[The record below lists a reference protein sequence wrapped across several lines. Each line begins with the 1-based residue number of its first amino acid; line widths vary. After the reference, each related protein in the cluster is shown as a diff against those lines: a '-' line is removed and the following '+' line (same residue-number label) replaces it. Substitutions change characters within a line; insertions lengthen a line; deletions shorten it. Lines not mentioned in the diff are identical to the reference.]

1 MYTLG
6 GIFGLGWIMVYDLWL
21 DMIWLGLEWVWHRQ
35 KEIFGGFYLFYSWAC
50 LNCLLFWLHLTL
62 VKQVS
67 LGDLY
72 PDSLSKPPRDKAAKA
87 VFLYFASFS
96 FPPQCLWGAICFYVF
111 FVFFLRIMSL
121 RGLWCYDLMAYDL
134 TNFLTLLPDLLKTG
148 SYQLFARIINWL
160 EFIFAWDTLSFDIMG
175 EESAFEFWALFCN

>member
-1 MYTLG
+1 MLRGYASYLCFRDHGGGELICFCLSFFFFPHHFLIYYDLCLDMYTLG

-67 LGDLY
+67 LKATYTQILCLNPQGTRQQKLFSY
-72 PDSLSKPPRDKAAKA
+72 ILHLFHFLLNVCGGLSA
-87 VFLYFASFS
+87 FM
-96 FPPQCLWGAICFYVF
+96 
-111 FVFFLRIMSL
+111 FFLFFSCA
-121 RGLWCYDLMAYDL
+121 LWAYAVYDVM
-134 TNFLTLLPDLLKTG
+134 TLWPMT
-148 SYQLFARIINWL
+148 
-160 EFIFAWDTLSFDIMG
+160 
-175 EESAFEFWALFCN
+175 